1 MKKEDKD
8 KTSFTTPFGTYCYTR
23 MPEGLKNAEA
33 TFARMTKEVLGSQ
46 LDRNII
52 AYVDDIVVMSKN
64 KDDHVSDLQETF
76 ANLRTA
82 GLRLNPE
89 KCIFGITK
97 GNMLGYIIS
106 SEGIKANP
114 DKTRA
119 IMTMAEPKNK
129 KEVQKLTGRIAALNR
144 FISKSAERSLP
155 FFQALRG
162 GNNFEWGSK
171 QSEAFHNL
179 KEYLA
184 NSLVVSI
191 PESDSHLLLYVA
203 ASDHAV
209 SAVLVHELEKE
220 SGKTQKPVY
229 FISEALSGA
238 KLNYT
243 EVEKVAYAVLM
254 ASRKLKH
261 YFQAHEISVPTSL
274 PLQDL
279 LRNKEASDR
288 IAKWA
293 TELSQFGISY
303 VPRTAIKSQA
313 LADFV
318 ADWTPPTE
326 PKVQPTTQG

>member
-1 MKKEDKD
+1 MKKEDED

-23 MPEGLKNAEA
+23 MLEGLKNAGA

-82 GLRLNPE
+82 GLCLNLE
-89 KCIFGITK
+89 KCIFGVTK
-97 GNMLGYIIS
+97 GKMLGYIIS
-106 SEGIKANP
+106 GEGIKANP

-171 QSEAFHNL
+171 
-179 KEYLA
+179 
-184 NSLVVSI
+184 
-191 PESDSHLLLYVA
+191 
-203 ASDHAV
+203 
-209 SAVLVHELEKE
+209 
-220 SGKTQKPVY
+220 
-229 FISEALSGA
+229 
-238 KLNYT
+238 
-243 EVEKVAYAVLM
+243 
-254 ASRKLKH
+254 
-261 YFQAHEISVPTSL
+261 
-274 PLQDL
+274 
-279 LRNKEASDR
+279 
-288 IAKWA
+288 
-293 TELSQFGISY
+293 
-303 VPRTAIKSQA
+303 
-313 LADFV
+313 
-318 ADWTPPTE
+318 
-326 PKVQPTTQG
+326 

>member
-1 MKKEDKD
+1 
-8 KTSFTTPFGTYCYTR
+8 
-23 MPEGLKNAEA
+23 
-33 TFARMTKEVLGSQ
+33 
-46 LDRNII
+46 
-52 AYVDDIVVMSKN
+52 MSKN

-82 GLRLNPE
+82 GLHLNLE
-89 KCIFGITK
+89 KCIFGVTK
-97 GNMLGYIIS
+97 GKMLGYIIS

-119 IMTMAEPKNK
+119 IMAMAEPKNK

-144 FISKSAERSLP
+144 FISKLAERSLP

-162 GNNFEWGSK
+162 GDNFEWGSK

-184 NSLVVSI
+184 NSLMVSV
-191 PESDSHLLLYVA
+191 PEADSHLLLYVA

-209 SAVLVHELEKE
+209 STVLIHELEKE
-220 SGKTQKPVY
+220 TGKTQKLVY

-243 EVEKVAYAVLM
+243 DVEKVAYAVLM

-279 LRNKEASDR
+279 LKNKEASGR
-288 IAKWA
+288 IGKWA
-293 TELSQFGISY
+293 T
-303 VPRTAIKSQA
+303 
-313 LADFV
+313 
-318 ADWTPPTE
+318 
-326 PKVQPTTQG
+326 